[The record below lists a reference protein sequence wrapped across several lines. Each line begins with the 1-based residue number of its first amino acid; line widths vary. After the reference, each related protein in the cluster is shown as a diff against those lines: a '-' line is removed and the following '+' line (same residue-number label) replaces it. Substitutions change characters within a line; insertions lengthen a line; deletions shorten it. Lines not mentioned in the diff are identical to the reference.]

1 MTALAPLVTARAPS
15 QQAGGAAGECDLQD
29 GIVASTMLVGD
40 LADIMTVRL
49 EHAVSCCPESSSM
62 QTM

>member
-1 MTALAPLVTARAPS
+1 MVTVFSLGVRHIS
-15 QQAGGAAGECDLQD
+15 SGGAAGECNLQD

-49 EHAVSCCPESSSM
+49 EHAVSCCPESSGM

>member
-1 MTALAPLVTARAPS
+1 MKLGSNLFCC
-15 QQAGGAAGECDLQD
+15 GCNLED

-49 EHAVSCCPESSSM
+49 EDAVSCCPEGDRPL
-62 QTM
+62 